1 MIEVQG
7 LTKVYGTKAAID
19 NISFTVEH
27 GEVVGFLG
35 PNGAGKTTTMRVL
48 SCFMPPTSGTAK
60 VNGYDIHTQA
70 LEVRRRIGYL
80 PEQVPLYTDLTV
92 TQYLNFV
99 AEAKGLPRLSRR
111 QKVGEAIER
120 CLLQDARERIIGKL
134 SKGYRQ
140 RVGLAQAL
148 LGDPPILILDEP
160 TIGLD
165 PKQIIE
171 IRSLIRDMKGERT
184 VILSTHIL
192 PEVSMV
198 CQRVIIINRG
208 RIIAVDTPE
217 SLTRRLQRSTR
228 VLLQIDGPP
237 DQVAGRL
244 REMAGVLRVELT
256 DGAGA
261 LRRYLVET
269 EKERDIRQELA
280 RVVCGSGWGLLE
292 LRPVDM
298 TLEDIFIH
306 LVTEETDSMTD
317 DRQPTTG
324 DGSTEDIRP
333 SSVEGL
339 AEVG

>member
-1 MIEVQG
+1 MIEVEG
-7 LTKVYGTKAAID
+7 LTKVYGNKTAID
-19 NISFTVEH
+19 NLTFTVQQ

-48 SCFMPPTSGTAK
+48 SCYMPPTSGTAR
-60 VNGYDIHTQA
+60 VGGYDIRTQA
-70 LEVRRRIGYL
+70 LDVRRRIGYL
-80 PEQVPLYTDLTV
+80 PEHVPLYTDLTV
-92 TQYLNFV
+92 TQYLSFV
-99 AEAKGLPRLSRR
+99 AEAKGLSRLTRR
-111 QKVGEAIER
+111 QRVGEAIER
-120 CLLQDARERIIGKL
+120 CLLQDARGRIIGKL

-171 IRSLIRDMKGERT
+171 IRSLIRDMQGERT

-198 CQRVIIINRG
+198 CQRVIIINEG
-208 RIIAVDTPE
+208 RIVAVDTPE
-217 SLTRRLQRSTR
+217 TLTRRLQRSTQ

-237 DQVAGRL
+237 DQVTVRL
-244 REMAGVLRVELT
+244 REAPGVLQVVMK

-269 EKERDIRQELA
+269 DKDRDLRQELA
-280 RVVCGSGWGLLE
+280 RVVCSSGWGLLE

-298 TLEDIFIH
+298 SLEDVFIR
-306 LVTEETDSMTD
+306 LVTEEEAVSHQ
-317 DRQPTTG
+317 QPAV
-324 DGSTEDIRP
+324 S
-333 SSVEGL
+333 
-339 AEVG
+339 

>member
-7 LTKVYGTKAAID
+7 LTKIYGIKAAID
-19 NISFTVEH
+19 NLGFTVEQ

-60 VNGYDIHTQA
+60 VSGYDIRTQA
-70 LEVRRRIGYL
+70 REVRQRIGYL
-80 PEQVPLYTDLTV
+80 PETVPLYTDLTV

-99 AEAKGLPRLSRR
+99 AEAKGLSRLSRQ

-120 CLLQDARERIIGKL
+120 CLLQDAQQRIIAKL

-171 IRSLIRDMKGERT
+171 IRSLIRDMQGERT

-198 CQRVIIINRG
+198 CQRVIIINEG
-208 RIIAVDTPE
+208 RIVAVDTPE
-217 SLTRRLQRSTR
+217 TLTRRLQRSTQ
-228 VLLQIDGPP
+228 VLLHIEGPP
-237 DQVAGRL
+237 DQVADRL
-244 REMAGVLRVELT
+244 RQIAGILRVET
-256 DGAGA
+256 KDGVGA

-269 EKERDIRQELA
+269 DKERDLRQDLA
-280 RVVCGSGWGLLE
+280 RVVTSSGWGLLE

-298 TLEDIFIH
+298 SLEDIFIH
-306 LVTEETDSMTD
+306 LVTEEQAVD
-317 DRQPTTG
+317 DR
-324 DGSTEDIRP
+324 
-333 SSVEGL
+333 
-339 AEVG
+339 

>member
-1 MIEVQG
+1 MIEVEE
-7 LTKVYGTKAAID
+7 LTKVYGNTTAID
-19 NISFTVEH
+19 SLTFTVQQ

-48 SCFMPPTSGTAK
+48 SCYMPPTSGTAR
-60 VNGYDIHTQA
+60 VGGYDIRTQA
-70 LEVRRRIGYL
+70 LDVRRRIGYL
-80 PEQVPLYTDLTV
+80 PEHVPLYTDLTV
-92 TQYLNFV
+92 TQYLSFV
-99 AEAKGLPRLSRR
+99 AEAKGLSRLTRR
-111 QKVGEAIER
+111 QRVGEAIER
-120 CLLQDARERIIGKL
+120 CLLQDARGRIIGKL

-171 IRSLIRDMKGERT
+171 IRSLIRDMQGKRT

-198 CQRVIIINRG
+198 CQRVIIINEG
-208 RIIAVDTPE
+208 RIVAVDTPE
-217 SLTRRLQRSTR
+217 TLTRRLQRSTQ

-237 DQVAGRL
+237 DQVSVRL
-244 REMAGVLRVELT
+244 REAPGVLQVAMK

-269 EKERDIRQELA
+269 DKDRDLRQELA
-280 RVVCGSGWGLLE
+280 RVVCTSGWGLLE

-298 TLEDIFIH
+298 SLEDIFIR
-306 LVTEETDSMTD
+306 LVTEE
-317 DRQPTTG
+317 PVTG
-324 DGSTEDIRP
+324 E
-333 SSVEGL
+333 
-339 AEVG
+339 

>member
-1 MIEVQG
+1 MIEVEG
-7 LTKVYGTKAAID
+7 LTNVYGNKTAID
-19 NISFTVEH
+19 NLTFTVQQ
-27 GEVVGFLG
+27 GEVMGFLG

-48 SCFMPPTSGTAK
+48 SCYMPPTSGTAR
-60 VNGYDIHTQA
+60 VGGYDIRTQA
-70 LEVRRRIGYL
+70 LDVRRRIGYL
-80 PEQVPLYTDLTV
+80 PEHVPLYTDLTV

-99 AEAKGLPRLSRR
+99 AEAKGLSRLTRR
-111 QKVGEAIER
+111 QRVGEAIER
-120 CLLQDARERIIGKL
+120 CLLQDARGRIIGKL

-171 IRSLIRDMKGERT
+171 IRGLIRDMQGERT

-198 CQRVIIINRG
+198 CQRVIIINEG
-208 RIIAVDTPE
+208 RIVAVDTPE
-217 SLTRRLQRSTR
+217 TLTRRLQRSTQ

-237 DQVAGRL
+237 EQVTVRL
-244 REMAGVLRVELT
+244 REAPGVLQVVMK

-269 EKERDIRQELA
+269 DKDRDLRQELA
-280 RVVCGSGWGLLE
+280 RVVCSSGWGLLE

-298 TLEDIFIH
+298 SLEDIFIR
-306 LVTEETDSMTD
+306 LVTEEPVTS
-317 DRQPTTG
+317 
-324 DGSTEDIRP
+324 E
-333 SSVEGL
+333 
-339 AEVG
+339 

>member
-1 MIEVQG
+1 MIEVEG
-7 LTKVYGTKAAID
+7 LTKVYGNKTAID
-19 NISFTVEH
+19 NLTFTVQQ

-48 SCFMPPTSGTAK
+48 SCYMPPTSGTAR
-60 VNGYDIHTQA
+60 VGGYDIRTQA
-70 LEVRRRIGYL
+70 LDVRRRIGYL
-80 PEQVPLYTDLTV
+80 PEHVPLYTDLTV
-92 TQYLNFV
+92 TQYLSFV
-99 AEAKGLPRLSRR
+99 AEAKGLSRLTRR
-111 QKVGEAIER
+111 QRVGEAIER
-120 CLLQDARERIIGKL
+120 CLLQDARGRIIGKL

-171 IRSLIRDMKGERT
+171 IRSLIRDMQGKRT

-198 CQRVIIINRG
+198 CQRVIIINEG
-208 RIIAVDTPE
+208 RIVAVDTPE
-217 SLTRRLQRSTR
+217 TLTRRLQRSTQ

-237 DQVAGRL
+237 DQVSVRL
-244 REMAGVLRVELT
+244 REAPGVLQVAMK

-269 EKERDIRQELA
+269 DKDRDLRQELA
-280 RVVCGSGWGLLE
+280 RVVCTSGWGLLE

-298 TLEDIFIH
+298 SLEDIFIR
-306 LVTEETDSMTD
+306 LVTEE
-317 DRQPTTG
+317 PVTG
-324 DGSTEDIRP
+324 E
-333 SSVEGL
+333 
-339 AEVG
+339 

>member
-1 MIEVQG
+1 MIEVEG
-7 LTKVYGTKAAID
+7 LTKVYGNTTAID
-19 NISFTVEH
+19 SLTFTVQQ

-48 SCFMPPTSGTAK
+48 SCYMPPTSGTAR
-60 VNGYDIHTQA
+60 VGGYDIRTQA
-70 LEVRRRIGYL
+70 LDVRRRIGYL
-80 PEQVPLYTDLTV
+80 PEHVPLYTDLTV
-92 TQYLNFV
+92 TQYLSFV
-99 AEAKGLPRLSRR
+99 AEAKGLSRLTRR
-111 QKVGEAIER
+111 QRVGEAIER
-120 CLLQDARERIIGKL
+120 CLLQDARGRIIGKL

-171 IRSLIRDMKGERT
+171 IRSLIRDMQGERT

-192 PEVSMV
+192 PEVGMV
-198 CQRVIIINRG
+198 CQRVIIINEG
-208 RIIAVDTPE
+208 RIVAVDTPE
-217 SLTRRLQRSTR
+217 TLTRRLQRSTQ

-237 DQVAGRL
+237 DQVTVRL
-244 REMAGVLRVELT
+244 REAPGVLQVVMK

-269 EKERDIRQELA
+269 DKDRDLRQELA
-280 RVVCGSGWGLLE
+280 RVVCSSGWGLLE

-298 TLEDIFIH
+298 SLEDVFIR
-306 LVTEETDSMTD
+306 LVTEETVTSD
-317 DRQPTTG
+317 
-324 DGSTEDIRP
+324 
-333 SSVEGL
+333 
-339 AEVG
+339 

>member
-1 MIEVQG
+1 MIEVEG
-7 LTKVYGTKAAID
+7 LTKVYGNTTAID
-19 NISFTVEH
+19 SLTFTVQQ

-48 SCFMPPTSGTAK
+48 SCYMPPTSGTAR
-60 VNGYDIHTQA
+60 VGGYDIRTQA

-80 PEQVPLYTDLTV
+80 PEHVPLYTDLTV
-92 TQYLNFV
+92 TQYLTFV
-99 AEAKGLPRLSRR
+99 AEAKGLSRLTRR
-111 QKVGEAIER
+111 QRVGEAIER
-120 CLLQDARERIIGKL
+120 CLLQDARGRIIGKL

-171 IRSLIRDMKGERT
+171 IRSLIRDMQGERT

-198 CQRVIIINRG
+198 CQRVIIINEG
-208 RIIAVDTPE
+208 RIVAVDTPE
-217 SLTRRLQRSTR
+217 TLTRRLQRSTQ

-237 DQVAGRL
+237 DQVSVRL
-244 REMAGVLRVELT
+244 REAPGVLQVVMK

-269 EKERDIRQELA
+269 DKDRDLRQELA
-280 RVVCGSGWGLLE
+280 RVVCTSGWGLLE

-298 TLEDIFIH
+298 SLEDIFIR
-306 LVTEETDSMTD
+306 LVTEETAISG
-317 DRQPTTG
+317 DRL
-324 DGSTEDIRP
+324 ER
-333 SSVEGL
+333 
-339 AEVG
+339 

>member
-1 MIEVQG
+1 MIEVEG
-7 LTKVYGTKAAID
+7 LTKVYGNTTAID
-19 NISFTVEH
+19 SLTFTVQQ

-48 SCFMPPTSGTAK
+48 SCYMPPTSGTAR
-60 VNGYDIHTQA
+60 VGGYDIRTQA
-70 LEVRRRIGYL
+70 LDVRRRIGYL
-80 PEQVPLYTDLTV
+80 PEHVPLYTDLTV
-92 TQYLNFV
+92 TQYLSFV
-99 AEAKGLPRLSRR
+99 AEAKGLSRLTRR
-111 QKVGEAIER
+111 QRVGEAIER
-120 CLLQDARERIIGKL
+120 CLLQDARGRIIGKL

-171 IRSLIRDMKGERT
+171 IRSLIRDMQGKRT

-198 CQRVIIINRG
+198 CQRVIIINEG
-208 RIIAVDTPE
+208 RIVAVDTPE
-217 SLTRRLQRSTR
+217 TLTRRLQRSTQ

-237 DQVAGRL
+237 DQVSVRL
-244 REMAGVLRVELT
+244 REAPGVLQVAMK

-269 EKERDIRQELA
+269 DKDRDLRQELA
-280 RVVCGSGWGLLE
+280 RVVCTSGWGLLE

-298 TLEDIFIH
+298 SLEDIFIR
-306 LVTEETDSMTD
+306 LVTEE
-317 DRQPTTG
+317 PVTG
-324 DGSTEDIRP
+324 E
-333 SSVEGL
+333 
-339 AEVG
+339 

>member
-1 MIEVQG
+1 MIEVEG
-7 LTKVYGTKAAID
+7 LTKVYGNKTAID
-19 NISFTVEH
+19 NLTFTVQQ

-48 SCFMPPTSGTAK
+48 SCYMPPTSGTAR
-60 VNGYDIHTQA
+60 VGGYDIRTQA
-70 LEVRRRIGYL
+70 LDVRRRIGYL
-80 PEQVPLYTDLTV
+80 PEHVPLYTDLTV
-92 TQYLNFV
+92 TQYLSFV
-99 AEAKGLPRLSRR
+99 AEAKGLSRLTRR
-111 QKVGEAIER
+111 QRVGEAIER
-120 CLLQDARERIIGKL
+120 CLLQDARGRIIGKL

-171 IRSLIRDMKGERT
+171 IRSLIRDMQGERT

-198 CQRVIIINRG
+198 CQRVIIINEG
-208 RIIAVDTPE
+208 RIVAVDTPE
-217 SLTRRLQRSTR
+217 TLTRRLQRSTQ

-237 DQVAGRL
+237 EQVTVRL
-244 REMAGVLRVELT
+244 REAPGVLQVVMK

-269 EKERDIRQELA
+269 DKDRDLRQELA
-280 RVVCGSGWGLLE
+280 RVVCSSGWGLLE

-298 TLEDIFIH
+298 SLEDVFIR
-306 LVTEETDSMTD
+306 LVTEEEAVSHQ
-317 DRQPTTG
+317 QPAV
-324 DGSTEDIRP
+324 S
-333 SSVEGL
+333 
-339 AEVG
+339 

>member
-1 MIEVQG
+1 MIEVEG
-7 LTKVYGTKAAID
+7 LTKVYGNTTAID
-19 NISFTVEH
+19 SLTFTVQQ

-48 SCFMPPTSGTAK
+48 SCYMPPTSGTAR
-60 VNGYDIHTQA
+60 VGGYDIRTQA

-80 PEQVPLYTDLTV
+80 PEHVPLYTDLTV
-92 TQYLNFV
+92 TQYLTFV
-99 AEAKGLPRLSRR
+99 AEAKGLSRLTRR
-111 QKVGEAIER
+111 QRVGEAIER
-120 CLLQDARERIIGKL
+120 CLLQDARKRIIGKL

-171 IRSLIRDMKGERT
+171 IRSLIRDMQGERT

-198 CQRVIIINRG
+198 CQRVIIINEG
-208 RIIAVDTPE
+208 RIVAVDTPE
-217 SLTRRLQRSTR
+217 TLTRRLQRSTQ

-237 DQVAGRL
+237 DQVSVRL
-244 REMAGVLRVELT
+244 REAPGVLQVVMK

-269 EKERDIRQELA
+269 DKDRDLRQELA
-280 RVVCGSGWGLLE
+280 RVVCTSGWGLLE

-298 TLEDIFIH
+298 SLEDIFIR
-306 LVTEETDSMTD
+306 LVTEEEAVSG
-317 DRQPTTG
+317 DRL
-324 DGSTEDIRP
+324 
-333 SSVEGL
+333 EG
-339 AEVG
+339 